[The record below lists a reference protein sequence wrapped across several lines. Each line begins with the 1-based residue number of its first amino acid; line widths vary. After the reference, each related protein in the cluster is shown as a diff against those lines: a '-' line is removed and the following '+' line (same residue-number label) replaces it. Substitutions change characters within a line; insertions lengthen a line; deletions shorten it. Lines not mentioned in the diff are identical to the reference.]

1 MIDNAAFLAPM
12 SALGRM
18 DRFLKVSPG
27 PAPVPDSPD
36 PVLDRPWREA
46 YSTGIAAELGLQ
58 VPVYFCVFLF
68 ISCIIE
74 FCAFLGQATAG
85 IIEICTFLG
94 QATAEH
100 Y

>member
-1 MIDNAAFLAPM
+1 MIDNAALLAQI

-18 DRFLKVSPG
+18 DRFFKVSPG

-58 VPVYFCVFLF
+58 VSVDFCVFLY
-68 ISCIIE
+68 IY
-74 FCAFLGQATAG
+74 AAPAVQLM
-85 IIEICTFLG
+85 
-94 QATAEH
+94 
-100 Y
+100 